1 MVTFHSTRLE
11 RTTTASFSCHDISAD
26 LQAFVNGTGIRN
38 GLLVAAGQ
46 HTTTALVVNEAEDRL
61 LGDIERHFL
70 ALTPPERA
78 YAHNDL
84 HLRPGIPA
92 DEPRNAHAH
101 LIGLLGLGRYQA
113 VLLVELDGPR
123 QRQVLLQLCGEARS
137 SPGNSDLHRA
147 QNNDGVLGQDAQE
160 D

>member
-1 MVTFHSTRLE
+1 MLTFHSTRLE

-101 LIGLLGLGRYQA
+101 LIALKLGRYQA

-123 QRQVLLQLCGEARS
+123 QRQVLLQLCG
-137 SPGNSDLHRA
+137 
-147 QNNDGVLGQDAQE
+147 V
-160 D
+160 